1 MNKFQLWGKKL
12 KDKAKGLKRESL
24 ALFIAYKDP
33 AVPWYAKI
41 FIGYVCSS
49 TFSPIDLIPD
59 FIPVLGYVDDLIL
72 TPLGIAL
79 AIKMIPPEVLEQAR
93 NKADAA
99 MNRESPSNWI
109 YGGIVI
115 LIWIVLLIIIIRW
128 IYGIIQ
134 S

>member
-41 FIGYVCSS
+41 FIGYVVAR